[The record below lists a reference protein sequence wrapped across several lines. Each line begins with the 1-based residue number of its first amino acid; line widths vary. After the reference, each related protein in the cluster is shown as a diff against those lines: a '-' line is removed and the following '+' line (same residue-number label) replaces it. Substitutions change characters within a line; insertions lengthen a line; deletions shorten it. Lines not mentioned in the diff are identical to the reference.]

1 MKLSRSEFLRYMAL
15 LAGGAYVAGC
25 HEGGRYHHIAGK
37 ISGASAAIGH
47 RLREGQM
54 PAPQN
59 EIRTRVLIA
68 GGGIAGLSAARALS
82 QAGVEDFL
90 LAELE
95 PETGGNSASG
105 RNQLTQYPLGA
116 HYLPLPNPGNTSL
129 LRLLEE
135 AGILT
140 GYENGVPAY
149 EETSLCFEPSERL
162 LYNGRWQEGLI
173 PQFGVTQENEA
184 ETRRFLALMQAY
196 REKKG
201 ADGKWAFDIPVA
213 NSSSDTTFLSLDHIT
228 MADFLQ
234 RENFRSEPL
243 RWYVD
248 YCCRDDYGAG
258 TGVVSA
264 WAGIHYFASRRGR
277 AANADASTVLTW
289 PEGNGRLVRH
299 LRRFSEKQV
308 VTGSLVYHVEQ
319 MENAVQAYV
328 WDHAKQQSAKIIA
341 EHCILAV
348 PQFIAGRLLRKE
360 TPAHFTYAPWLVAN
374 ITLRRLPEEKGAPL
388 SWDNV
393 MYNQQCLG
401 YIYAQHQLLRQSP
414 EKAHVITLYWPLD
427 QLEPAAS
434 RHNALKLQHADWV
447 DQCMGQLEKMHP
459 GIHRQV
465 SNIDVQVWGHGMVRP
480 VPGFMTAPKIAEP
493 ERISFAH
500 SDLSGV
506 SVFEEA
512 FYHGERA
519 AKRYL
524 DLAAHS

>member
-25 HEGGRYHHIAGK
+25 HEGGRYNHITGK
-37 ISGASAAIGH
+37 ITGASAAVGH
-47 RLREGQM
+47 RLREGQL
-54 PAPQN
+54 PAPQQ
-59 EIRTRVLIA
+59 EIRTKVLIA

-82 QAGVEDFL
+82 LAGMEDFL
-90 LAELE
+90 LVELE
-95 PETGGNSASG
+95 ASTGGNSASG
-105 RNQLTQYPLGA
+105 SNDLTQYPLGA
-116 HYLPLPNPGNTSL
+116 HYLPLPNPENISL
-129 LRLLEE
+129 LNLLEE

-173 PQFGVTQENEA
+173 PQFGIGPKD
-184 ETRRFLALMQAY
+184 ETEIRRFLALMQTY
-196 REKKG
+196 RDKKG

-213 NSSSDTTFLSLDHIT
+213 NSSSDAVFTSLDCST
-228 MADFLQ
+228 MAGFL
-234 RENFRSEPL
+234 RKENFTSEPL
-243 RWYVD
+243 LWYIN

-258 TGVVSA
+258 IEVVSA

-277 AANADASTVLTW
+277 AANADSSAVLTW

-299 LRRFSEKQV
+299 LRKFSEKQTM
-308 VTGSLVYHVEQ
+308 TGTLAYQVEQ
-319 MENAVQAYV
+319 VGNEVQVHV
-328 WDHAKQQSAKIIA
+328 WDHQKQQTTKIIA
-341 EHCILAV
+341 EHCILAI
-348 PQFIAGRLLRKE
+348 PQFIAGRLLQYE
-360 TPAHFTYAPWLVAN
+360 TPSHFTYAPWLVAN
-374 ITLRRLPEEKGAPL
+374 ITLNRLPEEKGAPL

-401 YIYAQHQLLRQSP
+401 YITAQHQSLRQSP
-414 EKAHVITLYWPLD
+414 EKVQVISLYWPLD
-427 QLEPAAS
+427 QLEPTAS
-434 RHNALKLQHADWV
+434 RHNALKLEHKDWV
-447 DQCMGQLEKMHP
+447 DQCMTQLEKMHP
-459 GIHRQV
+459 GIYRQV
-465 SNIDVQVWGHGMVRP
+465 NNIDVQVWGHGMVRP
-480 VPGFMTAPKIAEP
+480 IPGFMTAPKPTEP

-524 DLAAHS
+524 NSAAHS